1 MCVCVC
7 VQGCAALIA
16 WVFLN
21 LILLIQDQPYK
32 EKAHFLVQFSKNDGY
47 RIPCVLTYFNFL
59 WFSTQ
64 RSAEL
69 KKSSLGLIT
78 LSFELIFLLIQ
89 S

>member
-1 MCVCVC
+1 MC
-7 VQGCAALIA
+7 VQGCAVLIA

-21 LILLIQDQPYK
+21 LILLIQDQSYK
-32 EKAHFLVQFSKNDGY
+32 EKAHFLAKFSKNDGY
-47 RIPCVLTYFNFL
+47 RITCVLMHFNFL

-69 KKSSLGLIT
+69 KKKSSLGLII